1 MSLLKLFSG
10 PSPEKLEQKGDAL
23 FEAGLWGRAKL
34 EYERA
39 LHKLEKQTGQENDHQ
54 KQLSAKILKT
64 RDALARDHRK
74 TAEDLIDGGYL
85 DDAKDMLALANEI
98 TADEPFRQEVE
109 QDLKALEAQQKQ
121 KPDAASPDPFYGL
134 AADDDDDDD
143 DDEPP
148 PASSEDENF
157 FALLSTLPDEVQDAY
172 LEYGE
177 DFKIGYT
184 ALNNG
189 DFQRAATSLSHAM
202 EENPGPE
209 SYIPLELAAAYLNLG
224 RSAEAQNL
232 LENFLEHHPEA
243 LPAYQLL
250 CEIYWE
256 QKNFHQADVLLES
269 VPHEFAESL
278 AIVLLK
284 GETIFQAGNYEATGD
299 YYHGVLDTYGWD
311 DTVAR
316 ELAKACEAQDEPD
329 RARDIYREIMDRCNS
344 CHSRIDPVVKHKY
357 AELCFAAGMTG
368 TDILEMYLS
377 LAQEIPGNAAL
388 YFDRTSRIYTDQG
401 NASEAERFRAFSA
414 RAQAEQ
420 EE

>member
-1 MSLLKLFSG
+1 MAMSLLKLFSG

-23 FEAGLWGRAKL
+23 FEGGLWGRAKL

-39 LHKLEKQTGQENDHQ
+39 LHKLEKETEQEDDRQ
-54 KQLSAKILKT
+54 RKLATKILKT
-64 RDALARDHRK
+64 REALAQGHRQ
-74 TAEDLIDGGYL
+74 TAKDLIDGGYF
-85 DDAKDMLALANEI
+85 DDARDMLVLAMEVA
-98 TADEPFRQEVE
+98 ADGPFRQEIE
-109 QDLKALEAQQKQ
+109 QDLKALEAHQKQ

-134 AADDDDDDD
+134 AADDDEE
-143 DDEPP
+143 EPP
-148 PASSEDENF
+148 PASSEDGNF
-157 FALLSTLPDEVQDAY
+157 FALLSTLPDDVQDAY

-177 DFKIGYT
+177 DFKIGYI

-189 DFQRAATSLSHAM
+189 DFQRAATSLSRAM
-202 EENPGPE
+202 EENPEPE
-209 SYIPLELAAAYLNLG
+209 SYIPLELAAACLNLD
-224 RSAEAQNL
+224 RSDEAQNL

-256 QKNFHQADVLLES
+256 QKNFHQADILLES
-269 VPHEFAESL
+269 IPHEFAESL

-284 GETIFQAGNYEATGD
+284 GETIFQAGNFEVAGN
-299 YYHGVLDTYGWD
+299 YYQSVLDTYGWD

-316 ELAKACEAQDEPD
+316 ELAKACEAQGEPD
-329 RARDIYREIMDRCNS
+329 RARDIYKEIMNQCSS

-357 AELCFAAGMTG
+357 AELCFAAGMTD

-377 LAQEIPGNAAL
+377 LAREIPGNAAH
-388 YFDRTSRIYTDQG
+388 YFDRISRIYTDQG

-414 RAQAEQ
+414 QAQAEQ
-420 EE
+420 DE

>member
-54 KQLSAKILKT
+54 KQLAAKILKT
-64 RDALARDHRK
+64 REALARDHRQ
-74 TAEDLIDGGYL
+74 TAENLIDGGYF
-85 DDAKDMLALANEI
+85 DDAKDMLALAMEV
-98 TADEPFRQEVE
+98 TADEPFRQELE
-109 QDLKALEAQQKQ
+109 QHLKELEAQQRQ

-134 AADDDDDDD
+134 AADDDDD
-143 DDEPP
+143 EPP
-148 PASSEDENF
+148 PASSEDEYF

-177 DFKIGYT
+177 DFKIGYI

-189 DFQRAATSLSHAM
+189 DFQEAASSLSRAM

-209 SYIPLELAAAYLNLG
+209 SYIPLELAAAYLNLD
-224 RSAEAQNL
+224 RSTEAQNL

-256 QKNFHQADVLLES
+256 QKNFHQADILLES

-284 GETIFQAGNYEATGD
+284 GETIFQAGNFEATGD

-316 ELAKACEAQDEPD
+316 ELAKACEAQGEPD

-377 LAQEIPGNAAL
+377 LAREIPGNAAH
-388 YFDRTSRIYTDQG
+388 YFDRVSRIYTDQG

-414 RAQAEQ
+414 RSQAEQ
-420 EE
+420 NE

>member
-39 LHKLEKQTGQENDHQ
+39 LHKLEKETGQENDRQH
-54 KQLSAKILKT
+54 QLSAKIRKA
-64 RDALARDHRK
+64 REALARKHRQ
-74 TAEDLIDGGYL
+74 TAVDLIDGGYF
-85 DDAKDMLALANEI
+85 DDARDMLALAMEV
-98 TADEPFRQEVE
+98 TADEPFRQELE
-109 QDLKALEAQQKQ
+109 QELKALEAQQKQ

-134 AADDDDDDD
+134 ASDDEE
-143 DDEPP
+143 EPP
-148 PASSEDENF
+148 PASSEDEYF
-157 FALLSTLPDEVQDAY
+157 FALLSTLPDEVEDAY

-177 DFKIGYT
+177 DFKIGYI

-189 DFQRAATSLSHAM
+189 DFQTAATALSRAM

-209 SYIPLELAAAYLNLG
+209 SYIPLELAAACLNLD
-224 RSAEAQNL
+224 RTDEAQNL
-232 LENFLEHHPEA
+232 LENFLAHHPEA

-250 CEIYWE
+250 CEIHWE
-256 QKNFHQADVLLES
+256 QKNFHQADILLES

-284 GETIFQAGNYEATGD
+284 GETIFQAGNFEAAGN
-299 YYHGVLDTYGWD
+299 YYHGALDTYGWD

-316 ELAKACEAQDEPD
+316 ELAKACEAQGEPD
-329 RARDIYREIMDRCNS
+329 RARDIYKEIMGRCDS

-357 AELCFAAGMTG
+357 AELCFSAGMTG

-377 LAQEIPGNAAL
+377 LAREIPGNAAH
-388 YFDRTSRIYTDQG
+388 YFDRISRIYTDQG
-401 NASEAERFRAFSA
+401 NASEADRFRAFSA
-414 RAQAEQ
+414 RAQTEQ

>member
-54 KQLSAKILKT
+54 KQLAAKILKT
-64 RDALARDHRK
+64 REALARDHRQ
-74 TAEDLIDGGYL
+74 TAENLIDGGYF
-85 DDAKDMLALANEI
+85 DDAKDMLALAMEV
-98 TADEPFRQEVE
+98 TADEPFRQELE

-134 AADDDDDDD
+134 AADDDDE
-143 DDEPP
+143 EPP
-148 PASSEDENF
+148 PASSEDEYF

-177 DFKIGYT
+177 DFKIGYI

-189 DFQRAATSLSHAM
+189 DFQTAAKSLSRAM

-209 SYIPLELAAAYLNLG
+209 SYIPLELAAAYLNLD

-284 GETIFQAGNYEATGD
+284 GETIFQAGNFEAAGN

-316 ELAKACEAQDEPD
+316 ELAKACEAQGEPD
-329 RARDIYREIMDRCNS
+329 RARDIYKEIMDRCNS

-357 AELCFAAGMTG
+357 AELCFAAGITG

-377 LAQEIPGNAAL
+377 LAREIPGNAAH
-388 YFDRTSRIYTDQG
+388 YFDRISRIYTDQG
-401 NASEAERFRAFSA
+401 NASEADRFRAFSA

>member
-54 KQLSAKILKT
+54 KQLAAKILKT
-64 RDALARDHRK
+64 REALARDHRQ
-74 TAEDLIDGGYL
+74 TAENLIDGGYF
-85 DDAKDMLALANEI
+85 DDAKDMLALAMEV
-98 TADEPFRQEVE
+98 TADEPFRQELE

-134 AADDDDDDD
+134 AADDDDE
-143 DDEPP
+143 EPP
-148 PASSEDENF
+148 PASSEDEYF

-177 DFKIGYT
+177 DFKIGYI

-189 DFQRAATSLSHAM
+189 DFQTAAKSLSRAM
-202 EENPGPE
+202 DENPGPE
-209 SYIPLELAAAYLNLG
+209 SYIPLELAAAYLNLD

-284 GETIFQAGNYEATGD
+284 GETIFQAGNFEATGD

-316 ELAKACEAQDEPD
+316 ELAKACEAQGEPD
-329 RARDIYREIMDRCNS
+329 RARDIYKEIMDRCTS
-344 CHSRIDPVVKHKY
+344 CHSRVDPVVKHKY
-357 AELCFAAGMTG
+357 AELCFGAGITG

-377 LAQEIPGNAAL
+377 LAREIPGNAAH
-388 YFDRTSRIYTDQG
+388 YFDRISRIYTDQG
-401 NASEAERFRAFSA
+401 NASEADRFRAFSA

>member
-54 KQLSAKILKT
+54 KQLAAKILKT
-64 RDALARDHRK
+64 REALARDHRQ
-74 TAEDLIDGGYL
+74 TAENLIDGGYF
-85 DDAKDMLALANEI
+85 DDAKDMLALAMEVA
-98 TADEPFRQEVE
+98 ADEPFRQELE
-109 QDLKALEAQQKQ
+109 QDLNALEAQQKQ

-134 AADDDDDDD
+134 AADDDDDE
-143 DDEPP
+143 EPP
-148 PASSEDENF
+148 RASSEDENF

-177 DFKIGYT
+177 DFKIGYI

-189 DFQRAATSLSHAM
+189 DFQTAAKSLSRAM
-202 EENPGPE
+202 DENPGPE
-209 SYIPLELAAAYLNLG
+209 SYIPLELAAAYLNLD

-284 GETIFQAGNYEATGD
+284 GETIFQAGNFEATGD
-299 YYHGVLDTYGWD
+299 YYHGVIDTYGWD

-316 ELAKACEAQDEPD
+316 ELAKACEAQGEPD
-329 RARDIYREIMDRCNS
+329 RARDIYKEIMDRCNS

-377 LAQEIPGNAAL
+377 LAREIPGNAAH
-388 YFDRTSRIYTDQG
+388 YFDRISRIYTDQG
-401 NASEAERFRAFSA
+401 NASEAERFRSFSL
-414 RAQAEQ
+414 RAQAKQ

>member
-23 FEAGLWGRAKL
+23 FKAGLWGRAKQ

-54 KQLSAKILKT
+54 QQLAAKILKT
-64 RDALARDHRK
+64 REALAQAHRQ
-74 TAEDLIDGGYL
+74 TAVDLMDGGYL
-85 DDAKDMLALANEI
+85 DDAKDMLALAMEV
-98 TADEPFRQEVE
+98 TADELFRQELE

-134 AADDDDDDD
+134 ADD

-148 PASSEDENF
+148 PASSEDEYF

-177 DFKIGYT
+177 DFKIGYI

-189 DFQRAATSLSHAM
+189 DFQTAAKSLSRSM
-202 EENPGPE
+202 EQNPEPE

-232 LENFLEHHPEA
+232 LGNFLEHHPEA

-269 VPHEFAESL
+269 IPQEFAESL

-284 GETIFQAGNYEATGD
+284 GETLFQAGNFEATGD
-299 YYHGVLDTYGWD
+299 YYHGVIDTYGWD

-316 ELAKACEAQDEPD
+316 ELAKACEAQGEPD
-329 RARDIYREIMDRCNS
+329 RARDIYKEIMDRCTS
-344 CHSRIDPVVKHKY
+344 CHSRVDPVVKHKY
-357 AELCFAAGMTG
+357 AELCFGAGITG

-377 LAQEIPGNAAL
+377 LAREIPGNEAH
-388 YFDRTSRIYTDQG
+388 YFDRISRIYTDQG
-401 NASEAERFRAFSA
+401 NASEADRFRAFSA

>member
-39 LHKLEKQTGQENDHQ
+39 LHKLEKETGQENDRQH
-54 KQLSAKILKT
+54 QLSAKIRKA
-64 RDALARDHRK
+64 REALARKHRQ
-74 TAEDLIDGGYL
+74 TAVDLIDGGYF
-85 DDAKDMLALANEI
+85 DDARDMLALAMEV
-98 TADEPFRQEVE
+98 TADEPFRQELE
-109 QDLKALEAQQKQ
+109 QELKALEAQQKQ

-134 AADDDDDDD
+134 ASDDEE
-143 DDEPP
+143 EPP
-148 PASSEDENF
+148 PASSEDEYF
-157 FALLSTLPDEVQDAY
+157 FALLSTLPDEVEDAY

-177 DFKIGYT
+177 DFKIGYI

-189 DFQRAATSLSHAM
+189 DFQTAATALSRAM

-209 SYIPLELAAAYLNLG
+209 SYIPLELAAACLNLD
-224 RSAEAQNL
+224 RTDEAQNL

-250 CEIYWE
+250 CEIHWE
-256 QKNFHQADVLLES
+256 QKNFHQVDILLES

-284 GETIFQAGNYEATGD
+284 GETIFQAGNFEAAGN
-299 YYHGVLDTYGWD
+299 YYHGALDTYGWD

-316 ELAKACEAQDEPD
+316 ELAKACEAQGEPD
-329 RARDIYREIMDRCNS
+329 RARDIYKEIMGRCSS

-357 AELCFAAGMTG
+357 AELCFSAGMTG

-377 LAQEIPGNAAL
+377 LAREIPENAAH
-388 YFDRTSRIYTDQG
+388 YFDRISRIYTDQG
-401 NASEAERFRAFSA
+401 NASEADRFRAFSA
-414 RAQAEQ
+414 RAQTEQ